1 MLVQVLMGIIGLSSG
16 FVVAGGVIALVI
28 GLGIVTRYVGI
39 THTGEYL
46 WLYEDIILLGGIFGV
61 LLTVYNIHVPFGA
74 AGLALLGIGAGIYVG
89 GWILAL
95 AEIVNIFPIMA
106 RRIGLVKGMSLVII
120 FMAAGKILGSLLHF
134 YMRW

>member
-1 MLVQVLMGIIGLSSG
+1 MFGQIILGLIGLSSG
-16 FVVAGGVIALVI
+16 FVVAGGVIALVV

-39 THTGEYL
+39 THTGKHL

-61 LLTVYNIHVPFGA
+61 LLTVYRIQVPFGA
-74 AGLALLGIGAGIYVG
+74 VGLALLGIGAGVYVG

-106 RRIGLVKGMSLVII
+106 RRIGLVRGMSVVII
-120 FMAAGKILGSLLHF
+120 FMAVGKILGSLLHF